1 MRESW
6 PDLEDSERD
15 FLTAHADAI
24 QRAQARLV
32 SCPPV
37 QLIVAAR
44 GESLPD
50 EVGKKIAE
58 HVAACV
64 ECRMLAEDM
73 EAIEEVGLTAGEKAG
88 IRARLQPAFAAPNI
102 SLWGLF
108 RNWSVPA
115 AAVATIAIVAVLG
128 IKFWRAR
135 PISQP
140 PASAAVQQSPSIP
153 TLAALPLDK
162 PGVPAPPNSELVWRG
177 GGGGGGGR
185 KTDSYRAQLDAA
197 LAPYRKND
205 YTAASS
211 KLEQLEQ
218 KFPQKFEPKFY
229 NGISL
234 LFLNDA
240 STAARKLQAAREV
253 AEPPESYQASW
264 YLAVAEQRA
273 GKSDLALSDLQQLC
287 KIESSY
293 SAKACEAAKIPGSQ

>member
-15 FLTAHADAI
+15 FLTAHGNAI
-24 QRAQARLV
+24 RRAQSRRV
-32 SCPPV
+32 GCPPV
-37 QLIVAAR
+37 QLIVASK
-44 GESLPD
+44 GESLPQ
-50 EVGKKIAE
+50 ELRKKIAG

-73 EAIEEVGLTAGEKAG
+73 EAIEEVGLSAGEKAG
-88 IRARLQPAFAAPNI
+88 ISARLQPAFAAPNI

-108 RNWSVPA
+108 RNWSLPA
-115 AAVATIAIVAVLG
+115 AAVAAIAIVAVVG
-128 IKFWRAR
+128 IRFWRAR
-135 PISQP
+135 PTSQP

-177 GGGGGGGR
+177 GRGGGGG
-185 KTDSYRAQLDAA
+185 KTDSYQAQLDAA

-205 YTAASS
+205 YAAASS
-211 KLEQLEQ
+211 KLVQLEH
-218 KFPQKFEPKFY
+218 KFPKKFEPKFY

-240 STAARKLQAAREV
+240 SAAMRELQAAAEV
-253 AEPPESYQASW
+253 ARPPETYQASW

-273 GKSDLALSDLQQLC
+273 GKSDLALLELQQLC

-293 SAKACEAAKIPGSQ
+293 SAPACEAIKHARAQ